1 MLTALSNK
9 AHNWHFLLSP
19 LATFSDSSKV
29 SIQGEW
35 IRRVLCRAEKHGEG
49 RGIELTSRLYPL
61 VRTWFVETSPVPVL
75 IPGSNFGLNFGIQQ
89 TDVLSAEPAWAAIG
103 SDRWT

>member
-1 MLTALSNK
+1 MSNK
-9 AHNWHFLLSP
+9 AHKASFLLSR
-19 LATFSDSSKV
+19 LAAFSDSPKV

-49 RGIELTSRLYPL
+49 RGIDPTSCTYPL

-75 IPGSNFGLNFGIQQ
+75 IPGSNFGLNFGVSQ
-89 TDVLSAEPAWAAIG
+89 TDVFV
-103 SDRWT
+103 

>member
-1 MLTALSNK
+1 MSNNIDKPPFFLSR
-9 AHNWHFLLSP
+9 LED
-19 LATFSDSSKV
+19 FSDSPKV

-49 RGIELTSRLYPL
+49 RGIAPTSRLYPL
-61 VRTWFVETSPVPVL
+61 VRTGFVETCPVPVI
-75 IPGSNFGLNFGIQQ
+75 IPGSNLGLNLGVSQ

>member
-1 MLTALSNK
+1 MSNN
-9 AHNWHFLLSP
+9 AHKHAFLLSA
-19 LATFSDSSKV
+19 LAASSDSPKV

-49 RGIELTSRLYPL
+49 RGINTTSRLYPP
-61 VRTWFVETSPVPVL
+61 VRTGFAETCPVPVI
-75 IPGSNFGLNFGIQQ
+75 IPGSNLGLNLGVSQ
-89 TDVLSAEPAWAAIG
+89 TDVTSAEPAWAAIG

>member
-1 MLTALSNK
+1 MSNK
-9 AHNWHFLLSP
+9 AHKHAFLLSP
-19 LATFSDSSKV
+19 LAAFSDSPKV

-49 RGIELTSRLYPL
+49 RGIDPTSCTYPL

-75 IPGSNFGLNFGIQQ
+75 IPGSNFGLNFGVSQ
-89 TDVLSAEPAWAAIG
+89 TDVFV
-103 SDRWT
+103 